1 VRCAFHGFALR
12 ASNAGKFFHEVG
24 LRRQA
29 SGRIGNDNIGAA
41 SAARRDGV
49 ENNSGR
55 ISAALRDHVNLVAF
69 APDGQ
74 LFARGGAEGVGSG
87 KQHCLILSGKPLCD
101 FPDRSGFAC
110 TIDAGHHDHQRLGRI
125 QIHGFLRRKQD
136 AFDFIAQCCT
146 HFLARFEALELHRI
160 AQTL

>member
-1 VRCAFHGFALR
+1 M
-12 ASNAGKFFHEVG
+12 
-24 LRRQA
+24 
-29 SGRIGNDNIGAA
+29 
-41 SAARRDGV
+41 
-49 ENNSGR
+49 
-55 ISAALRDHVNLVAF
+55 RDHVNLVAF

-110 TIDAGHHDHQRLGRI
+110 TIDAGHHDHQRFGLI
-125 QIHGFLRRKQD
+125 QIHGFLRRQQD